1 MKKGNFIRIKSIT
14 DLHRF
19 IGFESPR
26 HPLIS
31 IIDYSKVKPIQAISD
46 YSIVNELYLI
56 SIKNIGPEDVR
67 YGRSHYDF
75 REGCLIFMAPNQV
88 FSIAE
93 TDLNTNFSGIGL
105 YFHPDLLLGTT
116 LSKTISNYSF
126 FEYHANEALH
136 LSDVEKQTVSLVL
149 SNIEA
154 EISDRLDKHT
164 QDVLVQNIELLLKY
178 SNRFYE
184 RQHISRK
191 IINIDTVSRF
201 ESLLK
206 AYFKNNTLLIDNGLV
221 EVKYFADKMNL
232 SPKYLSDILKRETGK
247 GVQEHIN
254 LHLIEKAK
262 TELLTTNKSVA
273 AIAFELGFEYPQY
286 FSRLFKQK
294 TGHTPVEYRKLT

>member
-1 MKKGNFIRIKSIT
+1 MKNTNFIQIKSIT

-31 IIDYSKVKPIQAISD
+31 LIDYSKVKPIQALSE
-46 YSIVNELYLI
+46 YSIVNELYLV
-56 SIKNIGPEDVR
+56 SIKNIGPKDVR
-67 YGRSHYDF
+67 YGRSNYDF
-75 REGCLIFMAPNQV
+75 QEGCLIFMAPNQV
-88 FSIAE
+88 FSISE
-93 TDLNTNFSGIGL
+93 TDLNTSFSGIGL
-105 YFHPDLLLGTT
+105 YFHPDLLLGTS

-126 FEYHANEALH
+126 FEYHTNEALH
-136 LSDVEKQTVSLVL
+136 LSDTEKQTMKLVL

-154 EISDRLDKHT
+154 EISDRIDKHT
-164 QDVLVQNIELLLKY
+164 QEVLVHNIELLLKY

-191 IINIDTVSRF
+191 TLNIDTVSKF
-201 ESLLK
+201 EILLK
-206 AYFKNNTLLIDNGLV
+206 EYFTKNKQLDNGLV

-232 SPKYLSDILKRETGK
+232 SSKYLSDILKRETGK

-254 LHLIEKAK
+254 LHLIEIAK

-273 AIAFELGFEYPQY
+273 EIAFQLGFEYPQY

-294 TGHTPVEYRKLT
+294 EGLTPTEFRNLN

>member
-1 MKKGNFIRIKSIT
+1 MKKDNFIKIKSIA

-19 IGFESPR
+19 IGFENPR

-31 IIDYSKVKPIQAISD
+31 LVDYSKVKPIDVFSKCN
-46 YSIVNELYLI
+46 IVNELYLI
-56 SIKNIGPEDVR
+56 SIKEVGPKDVR

-75 REGCLIFMAPNQV
+75 QEGCLIFMAPNQV
-88 FSIAE
+88 FSISDA
-93 TDLNTNFSGIGL
+93 DLNTNFSGIGL
-105 YFHPDLLLGTT
+105 YFHPDILLGSS

-126 FEYHANEALH
+126 FEYRTNEALH
-136 LSDVEKQTVSLVL
+136 LSDSEKETVKLIF

-154 EISDRLDKHT
+154 EIGDRIDKHT
-164 QDVLVQNIELLLKY
+164 QEVLVHNIELLLKY

-191 IINIDTVSRF
+191 TLNNDTVSKF

-206 AYFKNNTLLIDNGLV
+206 EYFNKNLQTDHGLV
-221 EVKYFADKMNL
+221 QVKYFAEKMNL
-232 SPKYLSDILKRETGK
+232 SSNYLSDILRRETGK

-254 LHLIEKAK
+254 LYLIEKAK
-262 TELLTTNKSVA
+262 TELLTTNKSVTE
-273 AIAFELGFEYPQY
+273 IAFDLGFEYPQY

-294 TGHTPVEYRKLT
+294 EGLTPSEFRNLN

>member
-1 MKKGNFIRIKSIT
+1 MKNSNFIRIKSIA

-31 IIDYSKVKPIQAISD
+31 LIDYSKVNPIQALSE
-46 YSIVNELYLI
+46 YRIVNELYLV
-56 SIKNIGPEDVR
+56 SIKNIGPKDVR
-67 YGRSHYDF
+67 YGRSNYDF
-75 REGCLIFMAPNQV
+75 QEGCLIFMAPNQV
-88 FSIAE
+88 YSISDTE
-93 TDLNTNFSGIGL
+93 LKTNFSGIGL
-105 YFHPDLLLGTT
+105 YFHPDLLLGTS
-116 LSKTISNYSF
+116 LSKTISGYSF
-126 FEYHANEALH
+126 FEYQTNEALH
-136 LSDVEKQTVSLVL
+136 LSDTEKQTVSLVF

-154 EISDRLDKHT
+154 EISDRVDKHT
-164 QDVLVQNIELLLKY
+164 QDVLVHNIELLLKY

-191 IINIDTVSRF
+191 TLNIDTVSKF

-206 AYFKNNTLLIDNGLV
+206 EYFTKNTQLDNGLV
-221 EVKYFADKMNL
+221 EVKYFAEKMNL
-232 SPKYLSDILKRETGK
+232 SSKYLSDILKRETGK
-247 GVQEHIN
+247 GIQEHIN

-273 AIAFELGFEYPQY
+273 EIAFNLGFEYPQY

-294 TGHTPVEYRKLT
+294 EGLTPGQYRNLN

>member
-1 MKKGNFIRIKSIT
+1 MKNTNFIQIKSIT

-31 IIDYSKVKPIQAISD
+31 LIDYSKVKPIQALSE
-46 YSIVNELYLI
+46 YSIVNELYLV
-56 SIKNIGPEDVR
+56 SIKNIGPKDVR
-67 YGRSHYDF
+67 YGRSNYDF
-75 REGCLIFMAPNQV
+75 QEGCLIFMAPNQV
-88 FSIAE
+88 FSISE
-93 TDLNTNFSGIGL
+93 TDLNTSFSGIGL
-105 YFHPDLLLGTT
+105 YFHPDLLLGTS

-126 FEYHANEALH
+126 FEYHTNEALH
-136 LSDVEKQTVSLVL
+136 LSDSEKQTMKLVF

-154 EISDRLDKHT
+154 EISDRIDKHT
-164 QDVLVQNIELLLKY
+164 QEVLVHNIELLLKY

-191 IINIDTVSRF
+191 TLNIDTVSKF
-201 ESLLK
+201 EILLK
-206 AYFKNNTLLIDNGLV
+206 EYFTKNKQLDNGLV

-232 SPKYLSDILKRETGK
+232 SSKYLSDILKRETGK

-254 LHLIEKAK
+254 LHLIEIAK

-273 AIAFELGFEYPQY
+273 EIAFQLGFEYPQY

-294 TGHTPVEYRKLT
+294 EGLTPTEFRNLN